1 VLFSDISPILASNKE
16 RIIVFQVFT
25 KQVKRIFSDPVRQ
38 ICRFQPRKRGQS
50 MFFSVLQNKAGVFFA
65 VMFGNIVNISLEKG
79 GNN

>member
-1 VLFSDISPILASNKE
+1 
-16 RIIVFQVFT
+16 
-25 KQVKRIFSDPVRQ
+25 
-38 ICRFQPRKRGQS
+38 